1 MPRPLAIAAA
11 TALTVALAAAEVAA
25 SGVAWGVSVNLPGVA
40 VRAGAPAFWGAG
52 VAVGPW
58 APPIVVPYAVVPP
71 PIVVPVPAWTA
82 PFPVGVAVPVA
93 VPVPVLV
100 PRVARV
106 AVAPYVPIRR
116 AYVPAPVR
124 HPPRL
129 RAVHY

>member
-71 PIVVPVPAWTA
+71 PIVVPVPVWTA
-82 PFPVGVAVPVA
+82 PFPVGVA